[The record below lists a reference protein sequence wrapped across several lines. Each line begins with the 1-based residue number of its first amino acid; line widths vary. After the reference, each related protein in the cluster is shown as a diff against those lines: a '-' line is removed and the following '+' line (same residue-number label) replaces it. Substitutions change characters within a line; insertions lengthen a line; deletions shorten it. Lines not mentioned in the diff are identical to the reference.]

1 MLALD
6 RRIVEFFNSFAQRSW
21 TFDAFVR
28 FLASNDL
35 LKGILVVCVIYFVW
49 FQAEPQSTD
58 LELTEK
64 RQILLHTILICIPG
78 LIVTRVLALV
88 LPFRERPLYV
98 PELHLHRAY
107 TFDSNSIETWSSF
120 PSDHAALFFALA
132 TAVFFVHRK
141 AGTFLYLHAILCVA
155 LPRLFLGVHYPSDLL
170 VGAFI
175 GVGFAY
181 SAKWRRFR
189 SLIIG
194 PALRLRRASPG
205 LFYAGFFFL
214 TEQTSELYTSVWAGG
229 RLAYR
234 MLSVWWHLLR

>member
-1 MLALD
+1 MLSLD
-6 RRIVEFFNSFAQRSW
+6 RSIVEFVNQFAHRWW

-35 LKGILVVCVIYFVW
+35 LKGIFVVSVIYFVW
-49 FQAEPQSTD
+49 SQAEDQSAGA
-58 LELTEK
+58 ELTEK

-78 LIVTRVLALV
+78 LIFTRVLAFV

-132 TAVFFVHRK
+132 TAVFFAHRK
-141 AGTFLYLHAILCVA
+141 AGILLYLHAILCVA

-170 VGAFI
+170 VGACL

-181 SAKWRRFR
+181 TAKWRGFR
-189 SLIIG
+189 ALIIR
-194 PALRLRRASPG
+194 PALRLRTASPG

-214 TEQTSELYTSVWAGG
+214 TEQTSELYASVWAGG

-234 MLSVWWHLLR
+234 MLGVWWHLLR